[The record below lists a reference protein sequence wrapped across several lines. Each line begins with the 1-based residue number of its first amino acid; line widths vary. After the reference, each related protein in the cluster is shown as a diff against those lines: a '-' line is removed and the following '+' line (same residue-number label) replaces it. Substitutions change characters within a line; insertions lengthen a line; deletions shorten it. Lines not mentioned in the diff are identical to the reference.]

1 MLRRKDRDSYQI
13 TKSDQGIANISEL
26 RHRRYAVMLLKD
38 EKCSGCH
45 VTDADDDVKS
55 NQVFFSNNSN
65 CQRVKRRDSFRITVM
80 SVVVIT
86 VFLMIE
92 VPLMV
97 ITVLH
102 ALSAKV

>member
-13 TKSDQGIANISEL
+13 TKSDQGIANISDL
-26 RHRRYAVMLLKD
+26 RHSQYAVMLLKD

-45 VTDADDDVKS
+45 VTDDDVKS
-55 NQVFFSNNSN
+55 NQVFFSNNPN